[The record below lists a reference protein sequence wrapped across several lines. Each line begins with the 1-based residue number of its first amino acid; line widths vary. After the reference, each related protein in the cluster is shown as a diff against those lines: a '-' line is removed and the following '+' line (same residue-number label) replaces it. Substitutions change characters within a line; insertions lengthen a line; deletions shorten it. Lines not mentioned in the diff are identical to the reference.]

1 MVSPAYD
8 KSLRSPR
15 VLVLLSALRLP
26 LDCPCLGS
34 RVEWIKRLLAVCS
47 VATWL
52 VGSLTAADRSR
63 TVRFLPVDKTS
74 SIRIMDKGPKGALYG
89 LRIKAP
95 WRNGGELYVN
105 LPEHLEMQGT
115 VGILRWSD
123 AKRGA
128 SKGWVSSADGLSAH
142 LEVESP
148 GRKGVLVKGETRVVA
163 KDRVQVV
170 MTIENG
176 GNRTLTWLKPLYC
189 VQYRKLTGFPGW
201 VEKEDGN
208 RNHTFL
214 LLDGNTRSVSEILK
228 REGVQKPRILK
239 GLVKDSRMTLFEPN
253 VSSRVDIA
261 LVAVSSI
268 DNQRKLIVGWTPG
281 SYLLANPGI
290 PCLHADGFYEPLKKG
305 ESGSVLG
312 TFVFTDKDLQE
323 TMLSLK
329 KEGIGM
335 PHAKVSLDSVD

>member
-142 LEVESP
+142 LEVESL
-148 GRKGVLVKGETRVVA
+148 GRKGVL
-163 KDRVQVV
+163 
-170 MTIENG
+170 
-176 GNRTLTWLKPLYC
+176 
-189 VQYRKLTGFPGW
+189 
-201 VEKEDGN
+201 
-208 RNHTFL
+208 
-214 LLDGNTRSVSEILK
+214 
-228 REGVQKPRILK
+228 
-239 GLVKDSRMTLFEPN
+239 GLRPM
-253 VSSRVDIA
+253 
-261 LVAVSSI
+261 
-268 DNQRKLIVGWTPG
+268 Q
-281 SYLLANPGI
+281 
-290 PCLHADGFYEPLKKG
+290 
-305 ESGSVLG
+305 
-312 TFVFTDKDLQE
+312 
-323 TMLSLK
+323 
-329 KEGIGM
+329 
-335 PHAKVSLDSVD
+335 